1 MSEKKEILVYADWK
15 GLNDPVRMG
24 TLFVTPSRGKEIFS
38 FEYSNEWLKSGF
50 TYTIDPEL
58 QLYAGQFFPR
68 EEKQN
73 SGVFLD
79 SCPDRWG
86 RVLMERR
93 EAALARNEKRPEKKL
108 LESDF
113 LLGVYDGNRMGAL
126 RFKLKEESNF
136 LNDDKNMAT
145 PPWTSLRELEHASN
159 MLSKTISMILTI

>member
-15 GLNDPVRMG
+15 GLNDSVRMG

-50 TYTIDPEL
+50 TYSIDPEL

-73 SGVFLD
+73 FGVFLD

-126 RFKLKEESNF
+126 RFKLNSSLLRVVKAFDKTLAEFFSEGFEKCFYITLYF
-136 LNDDKNMAT
+136 LN
-145 PPWTSLRELEHASN
+145 LRCSF
-159 MLSKTISMILTI
+159 